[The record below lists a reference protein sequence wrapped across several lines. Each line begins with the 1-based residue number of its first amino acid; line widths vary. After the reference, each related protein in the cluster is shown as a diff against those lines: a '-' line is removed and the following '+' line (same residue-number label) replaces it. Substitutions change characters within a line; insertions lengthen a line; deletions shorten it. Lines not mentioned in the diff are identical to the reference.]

1 MSVKITAKKI
11 ALIAD
16 FGALQTLLSILP
28 YSMTIGVSGQITL
41 GVIGGPLIG
50 ILLGPFFGGIAVLI
64 GSLAGVFLNPS
75 GAIFGL
81 FTVLPPTVAALAA
94 GFTKLRQGY
103 LGGTIILL
111 TLLVFYANP
120 VGREVFAFTWF
131 HILGMIVAFSSVFY
145 VKKTTFDSAGAV
157 KPVIGISV
165 GALVGVLA
173 DHMTGNAIAV
183 WYLPPFEPSLWYAV
197 MFVYPFERIVAFLLT
212 VAIAVPVFW
221 SIKRSGM
228 AEQLK

>member
-1 MSVKITAKKI
+1 MRITATKV

-16 FGALQTLLSILP
+16 FGALQTLLSVLP
-28 YSMTIGVSGQITL
+28 FTITIGVSGQITL

-50 ILLGPFFGGIAVLI
+50 ILLGPFYGGLAVFI
-64 GSLAGVFLNPS
+64 GSLAGIFLNPS

-81 FTVLPPTVAALAA
+81 LTVLPPTVAALAA

-103 LGGTIILL
+103 VGGIVILL
-111 TLLVFYANP
+111 CLFIFYANP

-131 HILGMIVAFSSVFY
+131 HIFGMIVAFSSVFY
-145 VKKTTFDSAGAV
+145 VKKTTFS
-157 KPVIGISV
+157 SV
-165 GALVGVLA
+165 GAIRPVVAIAVAALVGVLA
-173 DHMTGNAIAV
+173 DHMAGNAIAV
-183 WYLPPFEPSLWYAV
+183 WYLPPIAPSFWYAV

-212 VAIAVPVFW
+212 VAIAVPVYF
-221 SIKRSGM
+221 SVKRSGM